1 MRQLCLLLPKI
12 KLQIPCIHWPEK
24 QKPSSKSN
32 KYYTKHMEN
41 EKVFGRL
48 RETTHSV
55 PFKNK
60 ENPES

>member
-12 KLQIPCIHWPEK
+12 KLQVPCIHWPEK

-41 EKVFGRL
+41 EKLFGHVSRKPL
-48 RETTHSV
+48 ILFLS
-55 PFKNK
+55 FKK
-60 ENPES
+60 